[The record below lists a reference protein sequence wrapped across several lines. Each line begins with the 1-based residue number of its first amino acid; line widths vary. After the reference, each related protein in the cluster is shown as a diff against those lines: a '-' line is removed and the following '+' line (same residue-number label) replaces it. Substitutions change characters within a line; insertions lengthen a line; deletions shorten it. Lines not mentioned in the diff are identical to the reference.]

1 LHEPQKDPIPLLDST
16 LKEKNEANLNY
27 FNLMKESQQNLLL
40 LEGGNNSNKS
50 TGNSNKRKTPPRKL
64 EKKMSGTIGATQNP
78 NSFLTNKR
86 IRSERNE
93 LINYYNDETENES
106 NQNLL
111 EESIEFSSKNIN
123 SETPLFNS
131 KIKENTSIM
140 NSFLLRGTPVNN
152 NKKNSEIKK
161 SEISFANSNFKS
173 QDKTY
178 IQTSINMKT
187 PSSNFNLNNVSTM
200 PTPDTNYR
208 LIKKLQD
215 ENDKLYKELNDLKKE
230 ISDKEKKISSTLSE
244 NEELNKNIT
253 IMSKQFENQ
262 NQITKLSMIKYL
274 RELEEFKRTSKKKW
288 LNEQEYK
295 LGKYTLQR
303 VGQTVMDVWE
313 NGEEFFKLNNKL
325 KEVELEKEKLEK
337 QKKNLQSFQKKRSSS
352 SVSSLN
358 DPSEPSENDL
368 NDLKELINFKLSV
381 YQKDECEI
389 KEQISKLEIEKV
401 LTLLEK
407 KRLKEEETSRFR
419 GFQCK
424 EKFPILAG
432 RYLILSL
439 LGKGGYS
446 EVYRA
451 YDLEN
456 NIEVACKIH
465 QLNPQWSDSL
475 KDNYIRHTIRENQI
489 HKEIVHSKIVRH
501 FDTIE
506 IDLSSFCTVLEL
518 CSGPDLHTYLKMH
531 KQLSEK
537 EARGIIIQILAGL
550 EYLNKLQRKI
560 IHFDLKPQNIIFH
573 NMEVK
578 ISDFGLA
585 KIVESN
591 CDNIE
596 LTSQGVGTYWYLPPE
611 CFDTSRNPPGISS
624 KVDIWSLG
632 VILYELIYGIRPFGH
647 NYTQD
652 KILQEG
658 VILNASK
665 IEFPPKPI
673 ISKPCQVKI

>member
-1 LHEPQKDPIPLLDST
+1 LNEPQKDPIPLLDST

-64 EKKMSGTIGATQNP
+64 EKKMSGGATQNP

-86 IRSERNE
+86 IRSERSE

-152 NKKNSEIKK
+152 NKKNSDIKK

-187 PSSNFNLNNVSTM
+187 PTSNFNLNNVSTM

-262 NQITKLSMIKYL
+262 SQITKLSMIKYL

>member
-1 LHEPQKDPIPLLDST
+1 
-16 LKEKNEANLNY
+16 
-27 FNLMKESQQNLLL
+27 MRESQQNLVL

-50 TGNSNKRKTPPRKL
+50 TGNSNKRKTPPKKL
-64 EKKMSGTIGATQNP
+64 DKKISGNLGGIQNS
-78 NSFLTNKR
+78 NTFLTNKR
-86 IRSERNE
+86 IRPDPSE
-93 LINYYNDETENES
+93 LINYYNEETENES

-123 SETPLFNS
+123 SQTPLFNS
-131 KIKENTSIM
+131 KIKENTSVI
-140 NSFLLRGTPVNN
+140 NSFILRGTPVNTS
-152 NKKNSEIKK
+152 KKISENKK
-161 SEISFANSNFKS
+161 SEISFANSNFKC

-187 PSSNFNLNNVSTM
+187 PSSNFNLNNISTM

-215 ENDKLYKELNDLKKE
+215 ENDKLYRELNDLKKE
-230 ISDKEKKISSTLSE
+230 ISDKEKKLISFQSE

-262 NQITKLSMIKYL
+262 NQLNKLSMIKYL

-295 LGKYTLQR
+295 LGKYNLQR

-313 NGEEFFKLNNKL
+313 NGEEFLKLNNKL
-325 KEVELEKEKLEK
+325 KEIELEKEKLEK

-352 SVSSLN
+352 TQSSTI
-358 DPSEPSENDL
+358 DPNEPSENDL

-389 KEQISKLEIEKV
+389 KDQISKLEIEKV
-401 LTLLEK
+401 LALLEK

-419 GFQCK
+419 GYQSK

-451 YDLEN
+451 FDLEN

-632 VILYELIYGIRPFGH
+632 VILYELIYGVRPFGH

-665 IEFPPKPI
+665 IEFPAKPI
-673 ISKPCQVKI
+673 ISKSCQVKK